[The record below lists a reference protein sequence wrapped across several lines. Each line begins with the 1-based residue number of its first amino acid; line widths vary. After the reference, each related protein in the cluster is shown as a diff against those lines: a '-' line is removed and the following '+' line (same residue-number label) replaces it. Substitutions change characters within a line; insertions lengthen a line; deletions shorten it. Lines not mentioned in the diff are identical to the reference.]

1 MQSRIHKNNRKGFT
15 LVEVIVVAVIVA
27 VLALVG
33 IQLYQ
38 GYVTESR
45 RNTAENLAASAASFL
60 QSAVNIYNPDTIPDL
75 FPTNPLPQNQT
86 WVLDFPSGEDPAQF
100 TCPANCTV
108 EYDNP
113 SEGLVTATVG
123 VVESIGRY
131 PYKLVAAP

>member
-60 QSAVNIYNPDTIPDL
+60 QTIVNTYNTTAPDDSCSDSIGSLQSWRIHFVSGDSSVFTVPANSAVVKGSEFDSVRAWVNGVPSRGLYN
-75 FPTNPLPQNQT
+75 
-86 WVLDFPSGEDPAQF
+86 
-100 TCPANCTV
+100 
-108 EYDNP
+108 Y
-113 SEGLVTATVG
+113 
-123 VVESIGRY
+123 R
-131 PYKLVAAP
+131 

>member
-38 GYVTESR
+38 GYVIESQ

-60 QSAVNIYNPDTIPDL
+60 QTVVNSRGLTYVTDNPTVIVTPLNGGGIWSVSLSAIPNPNVP
-75 FPTNPLPQNQT
+75 P
-86 WVLDFPSGEDPAQF
+86 VSF
-100 TCPANCTV
+100 TCPANAVITV
-108 EYDNP
+108 NADFTV
-113 SEGLVTATVG
+113 SATVSG
-123 VVESIGRY
+123 TASTGTY
-131 PYKLVAAP
+131 PYR